1 MSEAK
6 QVLEQ
11 AISRWNATDRDGW
24 AALYADDVV
33 YEAPGGQR
41 ISGLANLKE
50 KYFDALV
57 TAAPDRLSTDIVLI
71 ADGDHVVEQARYIG
85 THTGPLRSPEGVE
98 IPPTGKRFDFP
109 FVGIFRVE
117 GGKIRSISIYY
128 DQIELFT
135 QLGLMPGATAS

>member
-6 QVLEQ
+6 EVLEQ

-71 ADGDHVVEQARYIG
+71 ADGDYVVEQARYTG
-85 THTGPLRSPEGVE
+85 THTVPCVVLRALRFRPRARSLTFPSSGSSGSKAARSGPSASTTTRSSSS
-98 IPPTGKRFDFP
+98 RN
-109 FVGIFRVE
+109 
-117 GGKIRSISIYY
+117 
-128 DQIELFT
+128 
-135 QLGLMPGATAS
+135 